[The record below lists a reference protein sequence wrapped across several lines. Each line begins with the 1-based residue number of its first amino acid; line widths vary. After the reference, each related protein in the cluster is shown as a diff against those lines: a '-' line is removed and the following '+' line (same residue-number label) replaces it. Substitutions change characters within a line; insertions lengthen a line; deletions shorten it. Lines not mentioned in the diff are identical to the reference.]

1 MTNPRAVAVF
11 GSSRTET
18 GSPEWRA
25 AEAAGARLARSG
37 ATVING
43 GYGGTMEAVSK
54 GAAEAGGEVVGV
66 TAPSLFPG
74 RSGANRY
81 VTQLVEAESL
91 LTRIGSMIARSDGII
106 ALPGSIGTA
115 TELLI
120 AWNTNY
126 LATRNNGQPIPTAAV
141 GEGWRLVARALME
154 SAGAEENIHLVSSA
168 DDAVSW
174 VLGRL
179 QTPEH

>member
-1 MTNPRAVAVF
+1 M
-11 GSSRTET
+11 
-18 GSPEWRA
+18 
-25 AEAAGARLARSG
+25 
-37 ATVING
+37 
-43 GYGGTMEAVSK
+43 
-54 GAAEAGGEVVGV
+54 GV

-91 LTRIGSMIARSDGII
+91 LTRIGTMIDRSDGVI

-120 AWNTNY
+120 AWNHNY
-126 LATRNNGQPIPTAAV
+126 LAARNRGRLIPTAAV
-141 GEGWRLVARALME
+141 GEGWRLVARALIDG
-154 SAGAEENIHLVSSA
+154 AGVEEKDIHLVSSA

-174 VLGRL
+174 ILDSLRM
-179 QTPEH
+179 PKH